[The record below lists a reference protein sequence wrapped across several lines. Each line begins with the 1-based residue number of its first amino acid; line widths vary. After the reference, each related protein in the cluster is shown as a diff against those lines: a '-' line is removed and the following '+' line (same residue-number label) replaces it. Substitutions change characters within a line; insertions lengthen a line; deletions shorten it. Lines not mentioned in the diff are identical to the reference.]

1 MEGQSGTP
9 GGTSGDDHRTPLN
22 FRPVISSV
30 AGASPWSVVLAPDS
44 FKGSIAADRVA
55 RALAAGWAG
64 VRPDDE
70 LILKPMADGGE
81 GTVDAFEAAVAGAQ
95 RMPVTVAGP
104 DDVLIES
111 SWLLLPPSEEA
122 TRGTAVVELAS
133 TSGIELLGSERRP
146 WTAHTRGFGRA
157 IAAAL
162 DHGVSRLILGIG
174 SSASTDGGIGMLTE
188 LGARFVDGA
197 GEPVPDGAAGLSRV
211 AAVDLADLRVMPE
224 SGVVVLSDVTNPLT
238 GSRGAAAIFG
248 PQKGLTEA
256 DIVEVDAALVRLAGV
271 IPADPDTPGAGA
283 AGGVGFALLSWG
295 APLMPGAAAVSELIG
310 LPAVIQQ
317 ADVVIT
323 GEGSYD
329 GQSASGKAPDLVTRT
344 AHALGVPV
352 GLVAGRIDRTADL
365 DRFAALVSLSELAG
379 SSEAAITSPET
390 WLRQAGR
397 DLAVALTA

>member
-1 MEGQSGTP
+1 M
-9 GGTSGDDHRTPLN
+9 
-22 FRPVISSV
+22 ISSV
-30 AGASPWSVVLAPDS
+30 AGARPWSVVLAPDS

-55 RALAAGWAG
+55 RALAAGWVG

-104 DDVLIES
+104 DDVPIES

-122 TRGTAVVELAS
+122 ARGTAVVELAS

-174 SSASTDGGIGMLTE
+174 SSASTDGGIGLLTE
-188 LGARFVDGA
+188 LGARFVDAA

-211 AAVDLADLRVMPE
+211 AAVDLADLRAMPE
-224 SGVVVLSDVTNPLT
+224 AGVVVLSDVTNPLT
-238 GSRGAAAIFG
+238 GPRGAAAIFG
-248 PQKGLTEA
+248 PQKGLAEA
-256 DIVEVDAALVRLAGV
+256 DIAEVDAALVRLAGMV
-271 IPADPDTPGAGA
+271 PADPDTPGAGA
-283 AGGVGFALLSWG
+283 AGGVGFALLSWD

-310 LPAVIQQ
+310 LPAVIQR

>member
-1 MEGQSGTP
+1 M
-9 GGTSGDDHRTPLN
+9 
-22 FRPVISSV
+22 
-30 AGASPWSVVLAPDS
+30 VLAPDS

-55 RALAAGWAG
+55 RALAAGWVG

-104 DDVLIES
+104 DDVPIES

-122 TRGTAVVELAS
+122 ARGTAVVELAS

-174 SSASTDGGIGMLTE
+174 SSASTDGGIGLLTE
-188 LGARFVDGA
+188 LGARFVDAA

-211 AAVDLADLRVMPE
+211 AAVDLADLRAMPE
-224 SGVVVLSDVTNPLT
+224 AGVVVLSDVTNPLT
-238 GSRGAAAIFG
+238 GPRGAAAIFG
-248 PQKGLTEA
+248 PQKGLAEA
-256 DIVEVDAALVRLAGV
+256 DIAEVDAALVRLAGMV
-271 IPADPDTPGAGA
+271 PADPDTPGAGA
-283 AGGVGFALLSWG
+283 AGGVGFALLSWD

-310 LPAVIQQ
+310 LPAVIQR